1 MIRNHDL
8 RALQLKIRLLNTVT
22 ISSKLSYQPP
32 CDGHKSVDYS
42 AQWSLVNILDID
54 PMVAGM
60 KVFGDHWVFIPMVKA
75 RMKFQAVDK
84 HPMVTI
90 DL

>member
-8 RALQLKIRLLNTVT
+8 RALQLKIRLLNTVA

-32 CDGHKSVDYS
+32 CDGHKRVDYS
-42 AQWSLVNILDID
+42 TQWSLANIPDID
-54 PMVAGM
+54 PMVAYA
-60 KVFGDHWVFIPMVKA
+60 KICADHWVFIPMVKA
-75 RMKFQAVDK
+75 HMKFQTVDK

>member
-1 MIRNHDL
+1 MIQNHDL
-8 RALQLKIRLLNTVT
+8 RALRLKIRLLNTVT